1 MAASF
6 SLLCSVFSLQNC
18 WWLPKKRVYAETLVS
33 QVNKNNDLDFGP
45 YLMGFPH
52 GLRKTNPT
60 RATPLR
66 FGKAPSKVTDPV
78 FRHPGV
84 AHSQEPYS

>member
-6 SLLCSVFSLQNC
+6 SLLSSVLSKIMLVAAQ
-18 WWLPKKRVYAETLVS
+18 KRVYTNTLVS
-33 QVNKNNDLDFGP
+33 QVNKKNNDLDFGP

-60 RATPLR
+60 ISSR
-66 FGKAPSKVTDPV
+66 FVSFPIRWIRMLIKKD
-78 FRHPGV
+78 R
-84 AHSQEPYS
+84 